1 MKDKKEKGKK
11 AKAEEVVVKEEV
23 LPSKIDFSKDYVEAS
38 SPIYVKVKHKKEVFV
53 IFTDEYKK
61 SIEIK
66 EEISKIKG
74 TALENIKLF
83 YSNKRPIEDDTM
95 NHDQQIKH
103 NTMLYLCFKNS
114 KDEWENINDILNYKG
129 E

>member
-11 AKAEEVVVKEEV
+11 GAKSEETPIKEEV
-23 LPSKIDFSKDYVEAS
+23 LPPKIDFSKDYIDQHC
-38 SPIYVKVKHKKEVFV
+38 PIYVKVKHKKENFV

-74 TALENIKLF
+74 IPLENIKL
-83 YSNKRPIEDDTM
+83 YYPNKRPIEDDTM

-103 NTMLYLCFKNS
+103 NTLLFLCFK
-114 KDEWENINDILNYKG
+114 KDEWENINDIINYKG